1 MTHKAAP
8 AALVGFAASCAFAWT
23 VPIAA
28 HEIGTT
34 RASVVLDAQGH
45 YRVDIVTD
53 APSLVEKLEAL
64 SGGTPAPDRTAAQ
77 LEVSLSHLGDVFRKR
92 VTLAFD
98 GARVEPAIAVAV
110 SAGDAM
116 SAPRAAIAL
125 TGGAPPGAKT
135 MSWTYGWT
143 FASYALSVRSSGA
156 GDAATEWL
164 EGGQTSRAFAL
175 GAPERHAS
183 QVATFARYIMLG
195 FTHILPKGVD
205 HVLFV
210 LGLFLLSRRV
220 RPLLMQVSAFT
231 LAHSITLG
239 LSMYHIV
246 TLPAS
251 VVEPLI
257 AVSIAYVAI
266 ENLFIA
272 DLTRWRVALVF
283 AFGLLH
289 GLGFAGA
296 LGELGLPRSAFVTAL
311 FGFNLGVETGQ
322 LTVIAAAFTAVG
334 WRWGGRSWYRHA
346 IVVPASAVIAC
357 IAVYWTIH
365 RLSW

>member
-1 MTHKAAP
+1 MTWKAAP
-8 AALVGFAASCAFAWT
+8 TALVILAACCGLVWT
-23 VPIAA
+23 APIAA

-34 RASVVLDAQGH
+34 RASVVLDGQAR

-53 APSLVEKLEAL
+53 AVSLVEKLEAL
-64 SGGTPAPDRTAAQ
+64 SGGTAAPEPTAAQ
-77 LEVSLSHLGDVFRKR
+77 LQMRLSHLGDVFRRR

-98 GARVEPAIAVAV
+98 GARVEPAMAVAV
-110 SAGDAM
+110 SAGDAL
-116 SAPRAAIAL
+116 SAPRATISL
-125 TGGAPPGAKT
+125 TGDAPPGAKT

-143 FASYALSVRSSGA
+143 FASYALSVRSS
-156 GDAATEWL
+156 DAREATTEWL

-175 GAPERHAS
+175 GAPERPAS
-183 QVATFARYIMLG
+183 QAGTFARYVVLG

-220 RPLLMQVSAFT
+220 RPLLTQVSAFT

-239 LSMYHIV
+239 LSMYHLV
-246 TLPAS
+246 TLPPS

-272 DLTRWRVALVF
+272 DLRPWRVALVF

-311 FGFNLGVETGQ
+311 FGFNVGVEAGQ
-322 LTVIAAAFTAVG
+322 LTVIGAAFAAVG
-334 WRWGGRSWYRHA
+334 WRWGGRGWYRHM
-346 IVVPASAVIAC
+346 IVVPASAAIAC
-357 IAVYWTIH
+357 IAVYWTIQ

>member
-1 MTHKAAP
+1 VTRKTTP
-8 AALVGFAASCAFAWT
+8 AVRVALAVFSALAWSA
-23 VPIAA
+23 PIAA

-34 RASVVLDAQGH
+34 RASAVLDAQDH

-64 SGGTPAPDRTAAQ
+64 SGRTPAPEPTAAQ
-77 LEVSLSHLGDVFRKR
+77 LEASLSHLGDVFRKR

-98 GARVEPAIAVAV
+98 GAPVEPAIAVAV

-116 SAPRAAIAL
+116 SAPRATITL
-125 TGGAPPGAKT
+125 TGDAPPGAKT

-156 GDAATEWL
+156 AEATTEWL
-164 EGGQTSRAFAL
+164 EGGQTSRTFAL
-175 GAPERHAS
+175 GAPDRPAS
-183 QVATFARYIMLG
+183 RAGTFARYIVLG
-195 FTHILPKGVD
+195 FTHILPKGAD

-220 RPLLMQVSAFT
+220 RPLLTQVSAFT

-239 LSMYHIV
+239 LSMYRIV
-246 TLPAS
+246 TLPPS

-266 ENLFIA
+266 ENLFLA

-296 LGELGLPRSAFVTAL
+296 LGELGLPRSAFVAAL
-311 FGFNLGVETGQ
+311 FGFNVGVEAGQ
-322 LTVIAAAFTAVG
+322 LTVIAAAFAAVG
-334 WRWGGRSWYRHA
+334 WRWGGRGWYRHM
-346 IVVPASAVIAC
+346 IVVPASAAIAC
-357 IAVYWTIH
+357 IAVYWTIQ